1 MDPEQG
7 TVPQGP
13 AAPSGPVCV
22 ADVLDVEI
30 DDALGEA
37 VAEVRVDAPIVDS
50 GIKKDSSKVRAN
62 FPSQLFFLS
71 VIRAS

>member
-7 TVPQGP
+7 TVPKGP

-22 ADVLDVEI
+22 AGVLDVEI

-50 GIKKDSSKVRAN
+50 GRE
-62 FPSQLFFLS
+62 
-71 VIRAS
+71 RER